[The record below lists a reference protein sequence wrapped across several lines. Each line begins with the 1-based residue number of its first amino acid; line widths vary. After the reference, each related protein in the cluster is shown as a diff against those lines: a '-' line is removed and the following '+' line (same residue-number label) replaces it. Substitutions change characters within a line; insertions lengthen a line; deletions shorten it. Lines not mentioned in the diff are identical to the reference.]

1 MSASIE
7 LVDKESLR
15 KDIKN
20 LMGKAVGGDA
30 QRAARRGGVRAQ
42 RAETPRRD
50 LSGERRGARTPV
62 PSRFF
67 RKLI

>member
-1 MSASIE
+1 MSANIASFDE
-7 LVDKESLR
+7 ESLC

-20 LMGKAVGGDA
+20 LVRKTVGGDA

-50 LSGERRGARTPV
+50 LSGGRRGARTSV
-62 PSRFF
+62 PTRFF

>member
-1 MSASIE
+1 MSANIAS
-7 LVDKESLR
+7 VDEEALR

-20 LMGKAVGGDA
+20 LVGKGVVGDA
-30 QRAARRGGVRAQ
+30 QRAARRGGVRLQ

-50 LSGERRGARTPV
+50 LPGGRGGARTPV